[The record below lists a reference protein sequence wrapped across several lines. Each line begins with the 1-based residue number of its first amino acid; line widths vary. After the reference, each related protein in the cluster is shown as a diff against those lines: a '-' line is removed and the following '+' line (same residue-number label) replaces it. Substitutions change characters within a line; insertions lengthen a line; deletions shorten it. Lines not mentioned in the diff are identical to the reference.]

1 MKFQQLLE
9 EVKQHVLAYY
19 EVHHDETL
27 IYHDLAHTKDVVTN
41 ATRIANHYQLSDE
54 DFFIVIAAAWFHDIG
69 YFTDK
74 QNHEARGTEL
84 AAEHLKSLHVDD
96 AVIEKVRGCIMATKM
111 PQNPTGLLQEII
123 CDADLF
129 HLGTNSFTDR
139 TKQLRKEF
147 EICKHADI
155 DKQTWRQKSIEL
167 LGQHRYFTDYAR
179 LLLSDQQEKNRL
191 KLVEKQEK
199 AMEKE
204 KKENAVVPADT
215 TIDTKEDH
223 THDDH
228 DNDDDGPHL
237 EKVKKKS
244 KGDRPEKGIE
254 TMFRIT
260 SGNNQRL
267 SDMADQKAHI
277 LITVNSIILSAIISL
292 VLKKLDENAF
302 LTIPTFILL
311 TISLISMIFSILATR
326 PNIPNGTFT
335 QQDMDNKTVNL
346 LFFGNFYKM
355 DLDTYTHGMIQVM
368 NDTDFLYGT
377 LIKDVYSQ
385 GVVLGRKYRFL
396 RAAYN
401 IFMFGLVIAV
411 LAFIVA
417 SVIHTADTAPVAPVR

>member
-9 EVKQHVLAYY
+9 EVKQHVLGYY
-19 EVHHDETL
+19 EMHHDNTL
-27 IYHDLAHTKDVVTN
+27 LYHDLTHTKEVVAN

-54 DFFIVIAAAWFHDIG
+54 DFFIVITAAWFHDLG

-74 QNHEARGTEL
+74 QNHEARSAEL
-84 AAEHLKSLHVDD
+84 AAEHLKNLKVSHE
-96 AVIEKVRGCIMATKM
+96 VIEKVRACIMATKM
-111 PQNPTGLLQEII
+111 PQKPSGLLQEII

-129 HLGTNSFTDR
+129 HLGTNNFKEKS
-139 TKQLRKEF
+139 KQLRKEF
-147 EICKHADI
+147 ELCKHADI
-155 DKQTWRQKSIEL
+155 DKQAWRQKSIEL
-167 LGQHRYFTDYAR
+167 LGEHHYFTDYAR
-179 LLLSDQQEKNRL
+179 LLLSEQQEKNRL
-191 KLVEKQEK
+191 KLVEKQEE
-199 AMEKE
+199 AATEE
-204 KKENAVVPADT
+204 KKEMDKQTTAVAISAD
-215 TIDTKEDH
+215 DKPEKKED
-223 THDDH
+223 DQ
-228 DNDDDGPHL
+228 PQL

-311 TISLISMIFSILATR
+311 SISLVSMIFSILATR

-335 QQDMDNKTVNL
+335 QQDMDSKTVNL

-355 DLDTYTHGMIQVM
+355 DLETYSHGMIQVM

-385 GVVLGRKYRFL
+385 GVVLGRKYRLL

-401 IFMFGLVIAV
+401 VFMFGLVVAV

-417 SVIHTADTAPVAPVR
+417 SVIHSAQAPTVIVR